1 MSPTSDRDAYI
12 ELLDEVMSWITGLGL
27 ITFVIFPLALPL
39 IALTALV
46 AIPLLLAAI
55 PLAILAAPML
65 LIRRVWLARHGE
77 DTGYSPPAVSRSSN
91 ASSRPMISSRRSA
104 TAGANSR
111 RAFE

>member
-1 MSPTSDRDAYI
+1 MSPTSDRDSYF
-12 ELLDEVMSWITGLGL
+12 ELLDEIMSWLTGLGL
-27 ITFVIFPLALPL
+27 VTFVIFPLALPA
-39 IALTALV
+39 IALTALL

-55 PLAILAAPML
+55 PLALLAAPML
-65 LIRRVWLARHGE
+65 LIRHLWRARHRE

-91 ASSRPMISSRRSA
+91 ASSRRMISSRRPG

>member
-12 ELLDEVMSWITGLGL
+12 ELFDEVMSWLTGLGL

-39 IALTALV
+39 IALTALL

-65 LIRRVWLARHGE
+65 FVRHLWRARHHE
-77 DTGYSPPAVSRSSN
+77 DTRYSPPAESRGESPGGK
-91 ASSRPMISSRRSA
+91 RPAIAITSTRQP
-104 TAGANSR
+104 
-111 RAFE
+111 